1 MDPLAILI
9 DTLVTGLPLVP
20 AFAGIWL
27 VMRMRDD
34 FDLTID
40 GSFTLGGA
48 VTATMLVAGVPIVVA
63 MLAGV
68 VAGLGAGLVTATLHL
83 TLGIPVILAGLV
95 MSLAL
100 FSINLR
106 VMGMPSVSLA
116 SVDTMFTPLTT
127 LGGSGLG
134 GHGAD
139 VAVIGAI
146 VVICALVLG
155 GLVAFL
161 RTEVG
166 IGLRA
171 TGRNPLM
178 ARSNGVNER
187 RMLVLNL
194 AAANALTALSGT
206 LVVQNQ
212 GFADVN
218 MGTGTL
224 IAGAGAVLLGELL
237 LRPTGVGGRPCDR
250 RHRGGRRRLS
260 HGAGGGTAGRHARQR
275 PEAGH
280 GSDPDP
286 RLRRTGRRT
295 SAGTCPGLAA
305 QARRGW
311 LPAPR
316 GGTGPCLTPD
326 LSRHLQPQGSPPCS
340 NSSA

>member
-237 LRPTGVGGRPCDR
+237 LRPTGSAVGRAIVGIAV
-250 RHRGGRRRLS
+250 
-260 HGAGGGTAGRHARQR
+260 GAVVYRMVLVVALRAGMPASDLKLVTALTLILAFAAQVAGRALGRA
-275 PEAGH
+275 PVW
-280 GSDPDP
+280 
-286 RLRRTGRRT
+286 RRK
-295 SAGTCPGLAA
+295 PAA
-305 QARRGW
+305 V
-311 LPAPR
+311 
-316 GGTGPCLTPD
+316 
-326 LSRHLQPQGSPPCS
+326 GSPPPE
-340 NSSA
+340 AAPARA